1 MQTGFEGLIGQGHV
15 VELLNQAIA
24 HNRIAPGYLFAGPNG
39 IGKRLAAE
47 CFITQLLHSS
57 NDGAEDEVEKLTQLR
72 HRIQERNHPDLL
84 WVEPTYMHQ
93 GKRLS
98 IAEAE
103 EKKLKRRAPP
113 ILRLEQIREIAEF
126 LSRPPLE
133 ASRAVVVLDQADTM
147 AEAAANALLKTL
159 EEPGQA
165 TLILIAP
172 KEDSLLPTL
181 ISRCQTIAFRR
192 LNSEAIAHI
201 LHHNG
206 HGEILN
212 HPNILKLAQ
221 GSPGEAIASWHQLQA
236 LQEKAPTLLRALEH
250 PPTSLRQALT
260 LAQAIAKELDAERQL
275 WLIGYLQHCYWR
287 DGYGP
292 DIGPD
297 NGQST
302 NQPHH
307 PPPMYLD
314 ILETARRQ
322 LLRYVQ
328 PRLVWEV
335 SLMKM
340 VS

>member
-1 MQTGFEGLIGQGHV
+1 MMKHAFAGVVGQDHV
-15 VELLNQAIA
+15 VELLTQTIA

-39 IGKRLAAE
+39 IGKRLVAQ
-47 CFITQLLHSS
+47 CFMTQLLHHA
-57 NDGAEDEVEKLTQLR
+57 DGSAETLDKLR

-84 WVEPTYMHQ
+84 WVEPTYLHQ

-103 EKKLKRRAPP
+103 DKKLKRRAPP
-113 ILRLEQIREIAEF
+113 ILRLEQIREIAQF

-133 ASRAVVVLDQADTM
+133 AEQAVVVLDQADTM

-159 EEPGQA
+159 EEPGKA

-172 KEDSLLPTL
+172 SVDSLLPTL

-192 LNSEAIAHI
+192 LNPEAIAHI
-201 LHHNG
+201 LQHNG

-221 GSPGEAIASWHQLQA
+221 GSPGEAIASWHQLQSI
-236 LQEKAPTLLRALEH
+236 QENSPTLLTALAH

-260 LAQAIAKELDAERQL
+260 LAQTIAKDLDAESQR

-292 DIGPD
+292 
-297 NGQST
+297 NT
-302 NQPHH
+302 NQSHH
-307 PPPMYLD
+307 SPSMYLE

-322 LLRYVQ
+322 LRRYVQ

>member
-1 MQTGFEGLIGQGHV
+1 MQGTFDGLVGQEHV
-15 VELLNQAIA
+15 VMLLTQAIA
-24 HNRIAPGYLFAGPNG
+24 HSRIAPGYLFAGPNG

-47 CFITQLLHSS
+47 CFITQLLQPSS
-57 NDGAEDEVEKLTQLR
+57 GQSPEQTIQLR
-72 HRIQERNHPDLL
+72 HRIQDRNHPDLL

-98 IAEAE
+98 IAEAQ

-113 ILRLEQIREIAEF
+113 ILRLEQIREIAQF

-133 ASRAVVVLDQADTM
+133 ASQAVVVLDQADTM

-172 KEDSLLPTL
+172 SVDSLLPTL
-181 ISRCQTIAFRR
+181 ISRCQTIPFRR
-192 LNSEAIAHI
+192 LNAEAIAHI
-201 LHHNG
+201 LQYTG

-221 GSPGEAIASWHQLQA
+221 GSPGEAIASWQQLQA
-236 LQEKAPTLLRALEH
+236 FQEKSSTLLTALEQ

-260 LAQAIAKELDAERQL
+260 LAQTIAKELDAESQL
-275 WLIGYLQHCYWR
+275 WLIGYLQQCYWR

-292 DIGPD
+292 
-297 NGQST
+297 NT
-302 NQPHH
+302 TQPHH
-307 PPPMYLD
+307 PPPIYLD

>member
-1 MQTGFEGLIGQGHV
+1 MIQDLFQDLVGQDHV
-15 VELLNQAIA
+15 VELLTQAIA
-24 HNRIAPGYLFAGPNG
+24 HNHIAPGYLFAGPNG

-47 CFITQLLHSS
+47 CFMTQLLQPQGEANAGDMS
-57 NDGAEDEVEKLTQLR
+57 QLK
-72 HRIQERNHPDLL
+72 HRIRDRNHPDLL

-93 GKRLS
+93 GKRIS

-113 ILRLEQIREIAEF
+113 ILRLEQIREIAQF

-133 ASRAVVVLDQADTM
+133 AAQAVVVLDQADTM
-147 AEAAANALLKTL
+147 AESAANALLKTL
-159 EEPGQA
+159 EEPGKA
-165 TLILIAP
+165 TLILLAP
-172 KEDSLLPTL
+172 SVDSLLPTL

-192 LNSEAIAHI
+192 LGPEAIAHI
-201 LHHNG
+201 LQRTE
-206 HGEILN
+206 HGEILEQP
-212 HPNILKLAQ
+212 HILKLAQ
-221 GSPGEAIASWHQLQA
+221 GSPGEAIASWQQLQL
-236 LQEKAPTLLRALEH
+236 LQEKSPTLLTALER

-260 LAQAIAKELDAERQL
+260 LAQTIAKELDAESQL

-292 DIGPD
+292 HGSS
-297 NGQST
+297 GSSARSASA
-302 NQPHH
+302 
-307 PPPMYLD
+307 YLD

-322 LLRYVQ
+322 LRRYVQ

>member
-1 MQTGFEGLIGQGHV
+1 MIQNAFEGLVGQDHV
-15 VELLNQAIA
+15 VELLTQAIA

-47 CFITQLLHSS
+47 CFITQLLQHRT
-57 NDGAEDEVEKLTQLR
+57 DGRTENAAQLK
-72 HRIQERNHPDLL
+72 HRVQERNHPDLL

-98 IAEAE
+98 IAEAA

-113 ILRLEQIREIAEF
+113 ILRLEQIREIAQF

-133 ASRAVVVLDQADTM
+133 SAQAVVVLDQAETM

-172 KEDSLLPTL
+172 SVDSLLPTL
-181 ISRCQTIAFRR
+181 ISRCQTVAFRR
-192 LNSEAIAHI
+192 LNPDAIAHI
-201 LHHNG
+201 LQDNG
-206 HGEILN
+206 HGEVLN

-221 GSPGEAIASWHQLQA
+221 GSPGDAIASYQQLQS
-236 LQEKAPTLLRALEH
+236 LQEKSPTLLTALAQ

-260 LAQAIAKELDAERQL
+260 LAQTIAKELDAESQL

-292 DIGPD
+292 
-297 NGQST
+297 NT
-302 NQPHH
+302 NQPCHA
-307 PPPMYLD
+307 PPTYLD

-340 VS
+340 VG

>member
-1 MQTGFEGLIGQGHV
+1 MEQDAFARLIGQEHV
-15 VELLNQAIA
+15 VDLLTQAIA
-24 HNRIAPGYLFAGPNG
+24 HNRIAPGYLFAGPHG

-47 CFITQLLHSS
+47 CFVTQLLQQRKTQTGQ
-57 NDGAEDEVEKLTQLR
+57 DRTAGALL

-98 IAEAE
+98 IAEAQ

-113 ILRLEQIREIAEF
+113 ILRLEQIRDIAQF

-133 ASRAVVVLDQADTM
+133 AAQAVVVLDQADTM
-147 AEAAANALLKTL
+147 AESAANALLKTL
-159 EEPGQA
+159 EEPGKA

-172 KEDSLLPTL
+172 SVDSLLPTL
-181 ISRCQTIAFRR
+181 ISRCQTVAFRR
-192 LNSEAIAHI
+192 LNPEAIAHI
-201 LHHNG
+201 LQQNG

-212 HPNILKLAQ
+212 QPNILKLAQ
-221 GSPGEAIASWHQLQA
+221 GSPGEAIASWQYLQA
-236 LQEKAPTLLRALEH
+236 LNETSSTLLTALQQ

-260 LAQAIAKELDAERQL
+260 LAQAIAKELDAESQL
-275 WLIGYLQHCYWR
+275 WLIGYLQQCYWR

-292 DIGPD
+292 EGA
-297 NGQST
+297 NLR
-302 NQPHH
+302 HA
-307 PPPMYLD
+307 PPTYLE
-314 ILETARRQ
+314 ILETARHQ
-322 LLRYVQ
+322 LRRYVQ